1 MGKRISPTAIG
12 MFVVGSFAL
21 VIVAIVVVGSGN
33 LFKKPVRFVC
43 MFQGNVNGLR
53 IGAPVKFKGVQIGT
67 VEQIRLVLSPSEG
80 ELKSDITDMHIPV
93 IIGIDREMIT
103 ERGATGMAL
112 SPGGFESMISRGLSA
127 QLEAESLLTGLLY
140 VDLDLR
146 PNSQLNLSLV
156 PGGGGLRE
164 IPTVPTTMEAI
175 QQHATE
181 ALAKLDTIDLNA
193 LVSSFTQAANSIKE
207 MTSDPA
213 VRRTLESL
221 PRTLASLDKT
231 LTSMRAAI
239 QNINQEVDPMSAS
252 FHKSS
257 EELNATLKD
266 TRATLVQLQAM
277 LDSDSPL
284 AVNLNQ
290 ALEQFSDTAQAIE
303 QLTDYMQRNPAAL
316 IRGKYV
322 PEKDR
327 E

>member
-12 MFVVGSFAL
+12 VFVVGSFAL

-67 VEQIRLVLSPSEG
+67 VEQIKLVLRPSEG

-103 ERGATGMAL
+103 QRGATGMAL

-146 PNSQLNLSLV
+146 PNSQPNLSLV

-213 VRRTLESL
+213 VHRTLESL

-239 QNINQEVDPMSAS
+239 QNIDQEVDPMSAS

-257 EELNATLKD
+257 EELNATMKD

-290 ALEQFSDTAQAIE
+290 ALGQFSDTAQAIE